1 MDKLL
6 EILKKIDG
14 DVDYLAEK
22 ELVTRH
28 ILDSIDITLLIS
40 ELEEAFDIEIG
51 MEYMDNDNFN
61 SLEAMWKMIL
71 EIREG

>member
-6 EILKKIDG
+6 EILQQIDG
-14 DVDYLAEK
+14 DVDFRKEK

-40 ELEEAFDIEIG
+40 ELEEKFDIEIG
-51 MEYMDNDNFN
+51 MEYMDDDNFN
-61 SLEAMWKMIL
+61 SLESIWKMIR
-71 EIREG
+71 EIQEG